1 LSRGLAVD
9 THSVL
14 WYLADDPALSGRA
27 AVALDETTS
36 AGQPIY
42 LPAICLVEAIYL
54 SEKGKIPASAL
65 DQLLRVIE
73 EPGGSFVVAALDAN
87 IAVSIRNISRVDVPD
102 LPDRV
107 IAATAV
113 AVGVPLV
120 TKDRRIRAAQVE
132 TIW

>member
-1 LSRGLAVD
+1 MVD
-9 THSVL
+9 THSAL
-14 WYLADDPALSGRA
+14 WYLSDDSALSGRA
-27 AVALDETTS
+27 AAVLDETTS

-54 SEKGKIPASAL
+54 CEKGKIPVSAL
-65 DQLLRVIE
+65 DRLLRVIE
-73 EPGGSFVVAALDAN
+73 EPDPRFVVAALDTV
-87 IAVSIRNISRVDVPD
+87 IAMSVRNIPRADVPD

-113 AVGVPLV
+113 ALGVPLV
-120 TKDRRIRAAQVE
+120 TKDRRIRGARVE